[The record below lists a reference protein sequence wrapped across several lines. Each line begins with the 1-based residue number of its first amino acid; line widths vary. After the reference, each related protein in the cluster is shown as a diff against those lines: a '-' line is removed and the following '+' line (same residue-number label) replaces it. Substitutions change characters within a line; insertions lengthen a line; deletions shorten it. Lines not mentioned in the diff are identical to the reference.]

1 MATINLLPWREEQRE
16 EQKKEFLTI
25 CGVSVLAAILVVVA
39 YYSVVD
45 KAVTDQQSRNDFVQ
59 RHITDLDDQVKEI
72 KELKA
77 KRKLMLDRMKVV
89 QDLQGTRP
97 YIVHLFDELVGA
109 IPDGLFLTQVES
121 TSGVI
126 SLTGTAESSQR
137 VSSLMRALEASD
149 WFKGPNLTEVNANR
163 AFGEQGNDFK
173 MTVKLEVPGQ
183 SDPEGES

>member
-1 MATINLLPWREEQRE
+1 MANINLLPWREERRE
-16 EQKKEFLTI
+16 EQKKEFLTV
-25 CGVSVLAAILVVVA
+25 CGVSVLAAILVIVA
-39 YYSVVD
+39 YYSIVD
-45 KAVTDQQSRNDFVQ
+45 KAVADQQARNAFVQ

-109 IPDGLFLTQVES
+109 IPDGLFLTSVNSENG
-121 TSGVI
+121 TI
-126 SLTGTAESSQR
+126 SLIGTAESSQR
-137 VSSLMRALEASD
+137 ISSLMRALDASE
-149 WFKGPNLTEVNANR
+149 WFKDPSLTEVNANR

-183 SDPEGES
+183 ADEEGES